1 MTIDQK
7 KSQCLMK
14 REEEEK
20 EEEDDQACLCFNAR
34 RISYKG
40 NYLYLSFRIIMMRNL
55 IADCNL

>member
-1 MTIDQK
+1 
-7 KSQCLMK
+7 MK